1 MGSAMGS
8 INSATALHLAKQGNP
23 RAIAALMNGT
33 LQPRGISVTAETQGG
48 NLHILLIARRPVPQG
63 TLIEFIRRGLRTLE
77 LELFPRVRV
86 SAYLCGE
93 DLPLWIEESPWPGL
107 TPEPERKSEVSE
119 AGVQP
124 RGRSRLWLLLGL
136 LACLGGGAGGLM
148 AWFVREG
155 GLAPNPGTTVPTLP
169 SVAGVAPASPPDR
182 SPLASPQHL
191 QAQAYLAKIGQAQ
204 RAFYVQNSRFAAS
217 LEELERSA
225 SVIVR
230 PGSYRYTL
238 TVRQS
243 EQSDLTAVPQDDGLV
258 SFRAIAVLPE
268 PVADVGQPQRPLVAI
283 CVSAMATKNPPELPT
298 VQSRRLQCPPNSFSV
313 PVPEGMK

>member
-48 NLHILLIARRPVPQG
+48 NLHILLLARQSVPQG
-63 TLIEFIRRGLRTLE
+63 KLMEFIRRGLRSLD

-86 SAYLCGE
+86 SAYLFGE
-93 DLPLWIEESPWPGL
+93 DLPIWIEEIPWPGL
-107 TPEPERKSEVSE
+107 TPVPPTSSLVPELRTLT
-119 AGVQP
+119 
-124 RGRSRLWLLLGL
+124 RGKLRLWLLLGL
-136 LACLGGGAGGLM
+136 LACLGGGMGGLM
-148 AWFVREG
+148 AWFVRDG
-155 GLAPNPGTTVPTLP
+155 GLATRPGTSAPTPSQVAASTSLP
-169 SVAGVAPASPPDR
+169 SR
-182 SPLASPQHL
+182 SPLTPSQLL
-191 QAQAYLAKIGQAQ
+191 QAQAYLAKLSQAQ

-258 SFRAIAVLPE
+258 SLRAIAVLPE